1 MHKKIRM
8 DSLPIEQK
16 MQKNAEKRSDTEF
29 DKKETMCYKYVNA
42 VNRYTAGGN
51 NKTTTSPN
59 IEGSESIVYK
69 RNSFV
74 SGNSPGLCI
83 RGKQV

>member
-1 MHKKIRM
+1 MHKKTGWTVRQLSRKGKKI
-8 DSLPIEQK
+8 
-16 MQKNAEKRSDTEF
+16 AEKRSDTEF

-69 RNSFV
+69 RNSFI

-83 RGKQV
+83 RSK